1 MDKLSS
7 IEFSKV
13 LNEDLIELDIKIED
27 KNSAIKYMVNM
38 LYNNG
43 HIVDEEEFF
52 ESVLYRE
59 KEGVT
64 GLGNG
69 IAIPHGKSNAVKDT
83 SLCVIRTATP
93 IKWESLDE
101 EDVSVIILF
110 AVKDN
115 DAETVHIRLLQKVAT
130 LLADDDILNTVKKV
144 STKKELLDLFTINE
158 KEV

>member
-1 MDKLSS
+1 MNKLSS
-7 IEFSKV
+7 IEFSKI
-13 LNEDLIELDIKIED
+13 LDEDLIELDVHVSD
-27 KNSAIKYMVNM
+27 KDQAIRHMVSI
-38 LYNNG
+38 LYKKG
-43 HIVDEEEFF
+43 HILDEMEFYN
-52 ESVLYRE
+52 SVIARE

-69 IAIPHGKSNAVKDT
+69 ISIPHGKSKAVKTT
-83 SLCVIRTATP
+83 SLCVIRTSKS

-115 DAETVHIRLLQKVAT
+115 DAETVHIRLLQKVAM
-130 LLADDDILNTVKKV
+130 LLADDEILQSIKEV
-144 STKKELLDLFTINE
+144 STKEELLNIFTINE